1 MNTQG
6 KSIVKPIWSLTWRSV
21 VFLPVMLSAAVL
33 VIGLTMALIG
43 LPLLGAACLYFGL
56 WRNAASCFVVWLL
69 VVYVYRRFHIRGF
82 FERPPSY
89 L

>member
-1 MNTQG
+1 MNAQY
-6 KSIVKPIWSLTWRSV
+6 KSVAKPIWSLTWRSV

-33 VIGLTMALIG
+33 VIGLTIASIG

-56 WRNAASCFVVWLL
+56 WMKAATCFVVWLL
-69 VVYVYRRFHIRGF
+69 VIYVYRRFHVKRF
-82 FERPPSY
+82 FERPSSY